1 MLGWFQ
7 KLMPKE
13 ERFFDYYDKHAAIL
27 SEAALAMQAL
37 LAGGDAI
44 APNSALIIKLEDD
57 ADAVT
62 RDVLLAVRRSF
73 ITPFDRS
80 DIRDLISSMD
90 DAIDQMRQT
99 VKAIDLYEIT
109 SFEPDMVEMGGLIVE
124 AAKFTVEA
132 VTRLRNMQ
140 QNATKLHAIAEK
152 LTKIEQHSDDLHD
165 AGLKKLYKM
174 HSAGNA
180 MAFIAGSE
188 IYAHLEKVVDRFE
201 DVADRVN
208 AIVVEH
214 I

>member
-7 KLMPKE
+7 KLLPKE
-13 ERFFDYYDKHAAIL
+13 EKFFDYFDKHAAIL
-27 SEAALAMQAL
+27 SEAAAAMKAL
-37 LAGGDAI
+37 LAGGDSI
-44 APNSALIIKLEDD
+44 AANSALIMKLEDD
-57 ADAVT
+57 ADNVT
-62 RDVLLAVRRSF
+62 RDVLLAVRKSF

-99 VKAIDLYEIT
+99 VKAIDLFEVKR
-109 SFEPDMVEMGGLIVE
+109 FEPEMVEMGDLIVE

-165 AGLKKLYKM
+165 AGLKKLFQ
-174 HSAGNA
+174 SQVAGNA
-180 MAFIAGSE
+180 MAYIAGSE

-214 I
+214 V

>member
-7 KLMPKE
+7 KLLPKE
-13 ERFFDYYDKHAAIL
+13 EKFFDYFDRHATIL
-27 SEAALAMQAL
+27 NDAAAAMKAL
-37 LAGGDAI
+37 LAGGESIPAN
-44 APNSALIIKLEDD
+44 AALIMKLEDD
-57 ADAVT
+57 ADAVAHE
-62 RDVLLAVRRSF
+62 VLLAVRRTF

-99 VKAIDLYEIT
+99 VKAIDLFEVKQ
-109 SFEPDMVEMGGLIVE
+109 FEPEMVEMGELIVD
-124 AAKFTVEA
+124 AAKLTVEA
-132 VTRLRNMQ
+132 VTRLRHMA
-140 QNATKLHAIAEK
+140 QNAAKLHVIAER

-165 AGLKKLYKM
+165 LGLKKLYKA
-174 HSAGNA
+174 HSPGNA

-214 I
+214 L